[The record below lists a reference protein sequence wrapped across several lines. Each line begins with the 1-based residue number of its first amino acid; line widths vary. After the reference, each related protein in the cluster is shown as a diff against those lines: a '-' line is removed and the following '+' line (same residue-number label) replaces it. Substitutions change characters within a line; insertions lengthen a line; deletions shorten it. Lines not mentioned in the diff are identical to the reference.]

1 MPASDY
7 TSSSGALKLKGSG
20 GITKK
25 KKKKSKPSTTST
37 KPSSFT
43 ALSKAT
49 ENAADEPTSS
59 TALEKQPGREEE
71 SVGTSKD
78 VAGPK
83 PGAAKTEA
91 EIRFEEN
98 RRRRME
104 ERLKKEGG
112 KTHKERVEELNRYL
126 SRLSEHHDMY
136 VIVLLFA
143 LFHVCANHILGLVLD
158 LAKDWPDCVIEN
170 DGLGGARE

>member
-7 TSSSGALKLKGSG
+7 TASSGALKLKGSG

-25 KKKKSKPSTTST
+25 KRKKSKPSTSSAE
-37 KPSSFT
+37 PSSST
-43 ALSKAT
+43 ALSKSAVIDQ
-49 ENAADEPTSS
+49 EEPTASI
-59 TALEKQPGREEE
+59 TLDKQPSREEE
-71 SVGTSKD
+71 LGGSSKD
-78 VAGPK
+78 VAEPK
-83 PGAAKTEA
+83 SGAAKTEA

-126 SRLSEHHDMY
+126 SRLSEHHDM
-136 VIVLLFA
+136 
-143 LFHVCANHILGLVLD
+143 
-158 LAKDWPDCVIEN
+158 CVIIVISIS
-170 DGLGGARE
+170 LLC